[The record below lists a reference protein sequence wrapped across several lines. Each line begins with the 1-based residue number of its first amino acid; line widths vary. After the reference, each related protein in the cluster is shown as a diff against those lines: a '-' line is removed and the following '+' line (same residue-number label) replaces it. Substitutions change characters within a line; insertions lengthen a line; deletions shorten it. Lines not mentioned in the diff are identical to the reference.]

1 MLKVRSLA
9 FTYRR
14 RQVLRDVSFAVAQGE
29 TLAVVGANGAGKTTL
44 LKVLATL
51 AIPDSGSVTLDGTD
65 VFARPVRYRRQ
76 LGYLP
81 ESAAF
86 YDDMSAIEYL
96 TYRAMLKGE
105 SRKRIRRRIG
115 EAVEMCRLGEFAD
128 VPVGRLSSGM
138 RRRVAL
144 ADAVMLRPRILLL
157 DDFLAGL
164 DLASRRAC
172 REMLST
178 AAQFSAVVAT
188 GHELEDLAEISS
200 RMLVLKDGAV
210 AGVFDSSGDVLASVR
225 GIVGGG
231 EIGGEA
237 CS

>member
-65 VFARPVRYRRQ
+65 AFARPVRYRRQ

-81 ESAAF
+81 ESAAL
-86 YDDMSAIEYL
+86 YDDMSALEYL

-105 SRKRIRRRIG
+105 PRKRIRRRIG
-115 EAVEMCRLGEFAD
+115 EAVEMCRLGDFAD
-128 VPVGRLSSGM
+128 VPVGSLSSGM

-172 REMLST
+172 GEILST

-188 GHELEDLAEISS
+188 GHELEDLAELSS
-200 RMLVLKDGAV
+200 KMLVLKDGAV
-210 AGVFDSSGDVLASVR
+210 AGVYESSGDALASVR
-225 GIVGGG
+225 GIVDGDGIG
-231 EIGGEA
+231 EEA
-237 CS
+237 SP